1 VSGIG
6 SRGCLAQVCRTN
18 SLLRSSSK
26 SCFISSN
33 VSPLGGPVGLK
44 IHAHCEH
51 PQPRKRGWS
60 IHTNSRGMAQLYVFC
75 SLLDCFLTDEQSGTD
90 QSFQACS
97 SKTIMSPN
105 INTRWMETYLRAALE
120 VDGQKMPQRIISA
133 REAVAGR
140 LKSLEGN
147 SDHHAERHD
156 MESALA
162 ALAILE
168 DEARTWPTVGESRAL
183 KDDLDA

>member
-1 VSGIG
+1 
-6 SRGCLAQVCRTN
+6 
-18 SLLRSSSK
+18 
-26 SCFISSN
+26 
-33 VSPLGGPVGLK
+33 
-44 IHAHCEH
+44 
-51 PQPRKRGWS
+51 
-60 IHTNSRGMAQLYVFC
+60 
-75 SLLDCFLTDEQSGTD
+75 
-90 QSFQACS
+90 
-97 SKTIMSPN
+97 MSPN
-105 INTRWMETYLRAALE
+105 INTPWMEAYLRAALE

-162 ALAILE
+162 ALAILK

-183 KDDLDA
+183 KDDLNA